1 MTSGAPYELTAPT
14 LFLADHAAVENGKL
28 YVNGGYWNRLNFP
41 SFPASINFSVG
52 AVISVP
58 WNDHREHAFAIF
70 FETADGERIGGE
82 VTGTFTAGAV
92 PGAKDGDEVLLP
104 VAATIG
110 AFPFE
115 RPGDYTVVLHVDE
128 SPLNRWAF
136 RAALAGAPAGGAGGG
151 SSDPS
156 NIPRF

>member
-1 MTSGAPYELTAPT
+1 MSTGAPNELYSPT

-41 SFPASINFSVG
+41 AFPATINFSVG

-58 WNDHREHAFAIF
+58 WNDNAEHAFAIF
-70 FETADGERIGGE
+70 FETADGQRIGGE
-82 VTGTFTAGAV
+82 VTGTFAAGVA
-92 PGAKDGDEVLLP
+92 PDAKEGDEVLLP
-104 VAATIG
+104 VAASIG

-115 RPGDYTVVLHVDE
+115 RAGDYTVVLHVDGV
-128 SPLNRWAF
+128 PINRWAF
-136 RAALAGAPAGGAGGG
+136 RAAQAGAGAG